1 MFNPQQNIN
10 INISYNLNAD
20 KKLLPAKKINKH
32 AKAHTQLD
40 NNCDIEIKL
49 HKKNAENN
57 QRKSN

>member
-32 AKAHTQLD
+32 TKAQTQLD

-49 HKKNAENN
+49 NKKNVENN

>member
-10 INISYNLNAD
+10 INISYNLATD

-32 AKAHTQLD
+32 TKAHTQLD
-40 NNCDIEIKL
+40 NHCDIEVKL
-49 HKKNAENN
+49 NKKNAENN